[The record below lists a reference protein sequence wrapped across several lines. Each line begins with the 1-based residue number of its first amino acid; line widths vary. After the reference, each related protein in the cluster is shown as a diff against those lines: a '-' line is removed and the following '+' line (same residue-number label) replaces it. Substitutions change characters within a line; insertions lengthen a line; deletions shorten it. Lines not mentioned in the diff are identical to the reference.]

1 MTARAWAALTTI
13 YVVWGSTYLAIMV
26 AIRTLPPF
34 LMSSARFLVAGGI
47 LYVFAL
53 RRGAARPS
61 LRHWRSA
68 IVAGTAL
75 LVVGNGGVAWSEQRI
90 DSGVAALL
98 IATMPLW
105 LALFD
110 RIVTGRRLA
119 PTRLVGLVVGLAGV
133 ALLVGPIGGARID
146 AVGALTC
153 LVAAV
158 AWAGGS
164 LYARGAEAPGDLL
177 LGSAMQMLAAGTLL
191 GAAGSASGE
200 IAQVHTPSLASLG
213 ALAYL
218 VVVGSLV
225 AFSAYIWLMRS
236 APTSIVSTYAFVNPA
251 IAVALGA
258 VFLSEP
264 LGLRTFGA
272 AAAIIVSVAL
282 IVTGRAGRT
291 PAPARAPE
299 PLPEPLRQAA

>member
-1 MTARAWAALTTI
+1 MTARHWAALTTI

-26 AIRTLPPF
+26 AIRTLPPL
-34 LMSSARFLVAGGI
+34 LMSSVRFLVAGGI
-47 LYVFAL
+47 LYAFA
-53 RRGAARPS
+53 RGRGAARPS

-119 PTRLVGLVVGLAGV
+119 PARLVGLVVGLAGV
-133 ALLVGPIGGARID
+133 ALLVGPIGGAGID
-146 AVGALTC
+146 AVGATAC

-158 AWAGGS
+158 AWAAGS

-191 GAAGSASGE
+191 GSLGAASSE
-200 IAQVHTPSLASLG
+200 TAQVHTPSLSSLG
-213 ALAYL
+213 ALVYL

-258 VFLSEP
+258 VFLGESLSLRI
-264 LGLRTFGA
+264 LGA
-272 AAAIIVSVAL
+272 SAAIVVSVAL
-282 IVTGRAGRT
+282 IVTARGAA
-291 PAPARAPE
+291 APARPPVLE
-299 PLPEPLRQAA
+299 PVREAA